1 MRPVSKTIR
10 WQPGA
15 SDNLSAIASA
25 VDADL
30 PS

>member
-1 MRPVSKTIR
+1 MRPVSKTMR
-10 WQPGA
+10 RQLGA
-15 SDNLSAIASA
+15 FANSFAIASA